1 MDGSGALAKPGNGDA
16 IPHRLL
22 QAGRMAPAS
31 RFGSALIDFLIETVS
46 VIGMQ
51 HTTTDQCVRHLTAQ
65 TTKNQRTL
73 KKSWTRSS

>member
-31 RFGSALIDFLIETVS
+31 RFDSALIDFLIETTS

-51 HTTTDQCVRHLTAQ
+51 HTNTDQCVRHLPRRRR
-65 TTKNQRTL
+65 KIKGR
-73 KKSWTRSS
+73 